1 MDNGITIRGLGRALE
16 INGEVELD
24 KESRLRRNVN
34 ELMSYCTILNKRDLD
49 ALKFKEI
56 VLNTAGKN
64 DADGYE
70 LMEIFSSLDKS
81 LKIDIVSQCTKDSSS
96 LDVSN
101 DFWLQLHEERNF
113 KTDTVGNYIEYTEA
127 ELKNRIKYCKNPMEK
142 QKLQRELS
150 NMNFMSGKHRKGK
163 RKHG

>member
-56 VLNTAGKN
+56 VLSTAGKN

-81 LKIDIVSQCTKDSSS
+81 LKIDIVSQCTEDSPSI
-96 LDVSN
+96 DANN
-101 DFWLQLHEERNF
+101 DFWLQLHEERDF
-113 KTDTVGNYIEYTEA
+113 KMDTVGNYIEYTES